1 MSYQKHTEQCHY
13 FRRTKKKSD
22 DFIKRR
28 LEERNKKAPTL
39 PVHAIKKPELADKSF
54 ALPKIPKKHDLVIP
68 PVQLSIAEIVEEAD
82 KAILEKEYEKEEEI
96 ELQPSEPSR
105 IYPVLTVDE
114 VIKANAQFAEKQKVS
129 LISLIKLLIPALD
142 QKQVIITL
150 TKQQEEFIG
159 ELKIEWQAFL
169 RQYFNDRGITI
180 LIRIDEQAETKRQ
193 AYTPSE
199 QFQEML
205 DDHEN
210 FRKLVQLFKLK
221 LKQ

>member
-1 MSYQKHTEQCHY
+1 M
-13 FRRTKKKSD
+13 
-22 DFIKRR
+22 
-28 LEERNKKAPTL
+28 
-39 PVHAIKKPELADKSF
+39 
-54 ALPKIPKKHDLVIP
+54 
-68 PVQLSIAEIVEEAD
+68 
-82 KAILEKEYEKEEEI
+82 EKEYEKEEEI

>member
-1 MSYQKHTEQCHY
+1 M
-13 FRRTKKKSD
+13 
-22 DFIKRR
+22 
-28 LEERNKKAPTL
+28 
-39 PVHAIKKPELADKSF
+39 
-54 ALPKIPKKHDLVIP
+54 
-68 PVQLSIAEIVEEAD
+68 
-82 KAILEKEYEKEEEI
+82 EKEYEKEEEI

-142 QKQVIITL
+142 QKQVVITL